1 MKAAVQVFACFA
13 LLSLTAFLGELT
25 YSIHRLRP
33 KLEVTVSNADRALI
47 AAGAAAGNL
56 ERASRAWEQASK
68 EQSAQTTKAMSNVS
82 AAAKGLSLFVSRTDA
97 SVNSSLLPQ
106 ITEAIR
112 QQNAALLTSQNA
124 LQSNL
129 SQIALATTQLQTTLA
144 DADKVIADPAIKES
158 IDSLAF
164 SSQNLVVATSEGA
177 ATMSSVRKAV
187 DYEVHEIM
195 KPISKVKQV
204 TLFLAQLAGK
214 FLNL

>member
-1 MKAAVQVFACFA
+1 MKVAVQAFLCLV
-13 LLSLTAFLGELT
+13 LLALTAFLGELA
-25 YSIHRLRP
+25 YSIHQLRP

-82 AAAKGLSLFVSRTDA
+82 AAAKGLSTFVSRTDA
-97 SVNSSLLPQ
+97 SVNSSLFPQ

-129 SQIALATTQLQTTLA
+129 SQIAQATTQLQKTLA

-158 IDSLAF
+158 VDSLAF

-177 ATMSSVRKAV
+177 ASMQDVHKAL
-187 DYEVHEIM
+187 DYEIHELT
-195 KPISKVKQV
+195 KPVSKLKAAMEFAA
-204 TLFLAQLAGK
+204 TIIGK
-214 FLNL
+214 LYGF